1 MAITI
6 NAEDR
11 VQDAFADEEVYLP
24 GRTAQHDP
32 EGPYDFTY
40 PRLGRLLRAQRRL
53 KGLDPLKAAAE
64 EVEGMLDWLAVGFGR
79 DAWHHIEERLADDD
93 DVLDEEHLVKLFQ
106 LLNEKDTGR
115 PTTSSSGASR
125 QPWKNTRPAAP
136 SPQESVSQN

>member
-24 GRTAQHDP
+24 GRTAQHDA

-40 PRLGRLLRAQRRL
+40 PRLGRLLRAQRKL

-64 EVEGMLDWLAVGFGR
+64 QVEGMLDWLAVGSGR
-79 DAWHHIEERLADDD
+79 AAWHHIEERLADEA
-93 DVLDEEHLVKLFQ
+93 DVPDEEPLVKLVQ
-106 LLNEKDTGR
+106 LLNEKGAAR
-115 PTTSSSGASR
+115 PAAPASR
-125 QPWKNTRPAAP
+125 AARKPWANTRPA
-136 SPQESVSQN
+136 